1 MVKPESGSSVPPR
14 RVVLSVLAIAGMA
27 IFVLLG
33 SAIVFSVPGVQ
44 GSCGGT
50 LPTGRTVES
59 YTDNL
64 LGISMRPYGDGAV
77 IDAGIGIG
85 DVIVK
90 PRHVL
95 VGGAVVCD
103 IPEKAQQVTVYRE
116 SGRLRIAADGR
127 DVHTTEKLWW

>member
-1 MVKPESGSSVPPR
+1 
-14 RVVLSVLAIAGMA
+14 VLAIAGAA

-33 SAIVFSVPGVQ
+33 SAIVFSVPGVS

-50 LPTGRTVES
+50 LPTGRTVQS

-64 LGISMRPYGDGAV
+64 LGVSMQAYGDGAV
-77 IDAGIGIG
+77 IDTGIGIG
-85 DVIVK
+85 DVIVE

-103 IPEKAQQVTVYRE
+103 IPAKAQNVTVYRE
-116 SGRLRIAADGR
+116 SGRLRIAADGQ
-127 DVHTTEKLWW
+127 DVHTTDKLWW